1 MLTRAIS
8 CNGGAMKTWQGLSG
22 TDLAQIKTGSRVEKE
37 RGREG
42 EIIGERGESA
52 GQRGGL
58 RVVFIY
64 F

>member
-1 MLTRAIS
+1 
-8 CNGGAMKTWQGLSG
+8 MKTWQGLSG

-58 RVVFIY
+58 RGVFIY
-64 F
+64 FCK